1 MCLTDMPALDAQL
14 KDRIARYLNRREN
27 RRTNVVPCYCPNLTN
42 MKNSFVIYVAPS
54 REEQIGIKYGEFVLL
69 LGPGPKDNKTGKDK
83 YSICFLS
90 SFRKETTAQ
99 VLAETLFPPT
109 FLSREGGISLLDV
122 SRSKVAVQSASIS
135 LDHSFRSDYHVTT
148 LAAGAASITSTTFGE
163 LYVEVETPF
172 DVLTC
177 SADGTVVKGVVLK
190 IEEDLATVMFPKDK
204 YTVSEGETKIVNQ
217 AEISHSSQST
227 FFRGC
232 LLVVDAFLLPAKSFR
247 NKVLPVRNR
256 TGMPLFFLI
265 LSAKIII
272 RPRNSGCS
280 GF

>member
-1 MCLTDMPALDAQL
+1 MPALDDQL
-14 KDRIARYLNRREN
+14 KDRITKYLVRRGNEH
-27 RRTNVVPCYCPNLTN
+27 TNAVPCYCPNLTDVRN
-42 MKNSFVIYVAPS
+42 CFVIYVAPS
-54 REEQIGIKYGEFVLL
+54 REDQVGIKYGEFVLL
-69 LGPGPKDNKTGKDK
+69 LGPGPKDSKTGKDK

-90 SFRKETTAQ
+90 SFRKEATAQ

-122 SRSKVAVQSASIS
+122 SRSKVVVQSASIS
-135 LDHSFRSDYHVTT
+135 LDHSFKSDYHVSM
-148 LAAGAASITSTTFGE
+148 LAAGAASRTSTTFRE

-172 DVLTC
+172 DVLTS

-227 FFRGC
+227 LYRGSA
-232 LLVVDAFLLPAKSFR
+232 LVVDSFLLPATSFR
-247 NKVLPVRNR
+247 NKVLPVRPH
-256 TGMPLFFLI
+256 TGMLVFFFI
-265 LSAKIII
+265 LLSTKIII
-272 RPRNSGCS
+272 RSRNSGFS

>member
-1 MCLTDMPALDAQL
+1 VCLTDMPALDVQL
-14 KDRIARYLNRREN
+14 KDRITRYLNRREN
-27 RRTNVVPCYCPNLTN
+27 GRSNAVSCYCPNLTN

-122 SRSKVAVQSASIS
+122 SRSKVEVQSASIS
-135 LDHSFRSDYHVTT
+135 LDHSFISDYLVSM
-148 LAAGAASITSTTFGE
+148 LAAGAASRTSTTCGE

-172 DVLTC
+172 DVLTS

-227 FFRGC
+227 LYRGSA
-232 LLVVDAFLLPAKSFR
+232 LVVDSFLLPATSFR
-247 NKVLPVRNR
+247 NKVLPVRPH
-256 TGMPLFFLI
+256 TGMLVFFI
-265 LSAKIII
+265 LLSTKIII
-272 RPRNSGCS
+272 RPRNSGFSC
-280 GF
+280 F